1 MHIWTLEKWK
11 KYYFDDSQHRRGLR
25 LRFESSVDTE
35 VKRAIKEFCIW
46 LRQEYY
52 FPKRIVVY
60 IKNERRITAK
70 DKDLVCATFFEPI
83 NRMDE
88 PFIKLATGDYY
99 ELVKNDNNDNALAA
113 LLYSLTHELT
123 HYFQWIND
131 INLTEIGF
139 ERQATAYSKLI
150 LYEYSMSREHP

>member
-11 KYYFDDSQHRRGLR
+11 KYYLDDFLHRRGLR

-35 VKRAIKEFCIW
+35 VKRAINDFCVW

-60 IKNERRITAK
+60 IKKDKRITAK
-70 DKDLVCATFFEPI
+70 DKALVFATFFEPLD
-83 NRMDE
+83 RLEE
-88 PFIKLATGDYY
+88 PFVKIATGDYCD
-99 ELVKNDNNDNALAA
+99 LLKNNTQDNALAA
-113 LLYSLTHELT
+113 LLYLLAHELT

-131 INLTEIGF
+131 IKLTEIGF
-139 ERQATAYSKLI
+139 ERQADAYSKLI
-150 LYEYSMSREHP
+150 ISEYSMTRDHP